1 MNEYIESV
9 IATVEKRDSEKPEYI
24 QCVKEVFRS
33 LEAVIN
39 EHPEYVEDNLLG
51 RMAEPDRLISFRI
64 SWVDDN
70 GKTQVNRGYR
80 VQFNSAIGPYK
91 GGLRFHPSVNR
102 QLCIFS
108 DLSKPLRTHSQG
120 FLWVVQ
126 RAAPILIRV
135 AKAGEKLCVF
145 ARRI

>member
-64 SWVDDN
+64 SWV
-70 GKTQVNRGYR
+70 V
-80 VQFNSAIGPYK
+80 
-91 GGLRFHPSVNR
+91 
-102 QLCIFS
+102 
-108 DLSKPLRTHSQG
+108 
-120 FLWVVQ
+120 
-126 RAAPILIRV
+126 
-135 AKAGEKLCVF
+135 
-145 ARRI
+145 